1 MTPYEFA
8 LWMNGAT
15 GVIEDVP
22 NNQQWARIKE
32 KLEQTIGD
40 MAKEKLIAAPV
51 LSYPPGA
58 GAVSA
63 SGFPAAQQA
72 KMDVFAAQTKAYA
85 SKLQEYA
92 SKLQAVSK

>member
-1 MTPYEFA
+1 MTPYEFT

-40 MAKEKLIAAPV
+40 MAKEKLVSMPV
-51 LSYPPGA
+51 LHPPGTQL
-58 GAVSA
+58 
-63 SGFPAAQQA
+63 PAKQLS
-72 KMDVFAAQTKAYA
+72 KMDVYAAKIQAT
-85 SKLQEYA
+85 LQ
-92 SKLQAVSK
+92 